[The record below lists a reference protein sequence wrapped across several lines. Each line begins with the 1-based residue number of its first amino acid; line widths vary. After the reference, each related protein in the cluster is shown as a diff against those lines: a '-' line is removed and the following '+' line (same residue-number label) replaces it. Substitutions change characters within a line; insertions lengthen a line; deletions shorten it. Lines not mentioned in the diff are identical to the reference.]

1 MHAQDQNNIDQALAC
16 LPVFLAGCQ
25 KLLIVAGPT
34 YTSRLWCVMEIFTFL
49 QMGGGLE
56 RIDIHP
62 LLASAAEGQS
72 DRQATRDRL
81 TAQFAA
87 FDAAEAQC
95 FLAKDRQRLLAVVEA
110 GFGDFKDFNTR
121 VRAIFAARVVSRQP
135 TVMLAL
141 PSVAVR
147 DDRL

>member
-1 MHAQDQNNIDQALAC
+1 MQDQDNIEQSLAC

-62 LLASAAEGQS
+62 LLASAAEGQQS
-72 DRQATRDRL
+72 DRQASRDRL
-81 TAQFAA
+81 MAQFAT
-87 FDAAEAQC
+87 FDSTDQSM
-95 FLAKDRQRLLAVVEA
+95 
-110 GFGDFKDFNTR
+110 N
-121 VRAIFAARVVSRQP
+121 
-135 TVMLAL
+135 
-141 PSVAVR
+141 
-147 DDRL
+147 